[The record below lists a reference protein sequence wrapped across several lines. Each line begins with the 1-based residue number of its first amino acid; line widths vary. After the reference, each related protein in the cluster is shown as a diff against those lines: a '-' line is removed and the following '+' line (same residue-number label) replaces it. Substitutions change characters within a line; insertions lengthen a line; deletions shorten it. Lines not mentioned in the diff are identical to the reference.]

1 MMGLFGK
8 KRKKEKIT
16 EDELEFASS
25 LSAAV
30 LQKPAKTPRII
41 LYLAFISFSWL
52 IVWASFAEID
62 ERVKAAGRVIP
73 SSKVKK
79 IQNLEGGIVKEI
91 LVHEGEMVK
100 KGQELIRIDN
110 IKSRGSLGEK
120 NAKYY
125 ALVAKSIRLRAEA
138 NDKNFD
144 DSKVKGVVPK
154 EYLESEYN
162 LYLSDKS
169 KIKSKVRVLQD
180 QLRAKKNEL
189 NEIRSK
195 IKFLKQSVALIQE
208 EVNMKEP
215 LVRQGI
221 ESRPEFL
228 KLKRELT
235 DKKNDYEAAR
245 LSIPRIKSEI
255 AEIQSKITSARDDYK
270 NKAREELS
278 KTLGEISQVRELKN
292 TLENEV
298 SRTKVVSPVDGIVKK
313 VDVTTIGQV
322 IKSGDSMM
330 EIVPVDDKLLIEAK
344 VKPRD
349 IAFLYPG
356 QKANVKVTAYDF
368 SIYGGLKGEVVSIGA
383 DSTVEKTAKGEQSYF
398 LVQIKTDKNYV
409 EKNGKKGLIMPGMV
423 VSADILTG
431 KKTIMSYLLK
441 PIIKAKQNALKE
453 R

>member
-1 MMGLFGK
+1 MKLFSK
-8 KRKKEKIT
+8 KKKEKIT
-16 EDELEFASS
+16 DDELEFASS
-25 LSAAV
+25 LSSAI
-30 LQKPAKTPRII
+30 LQKPAKTPRLI
-41 LYLAFISFSWL
+41 LYITLLSFGWL
-52 IVWASFAEID
+52 IAWASYAEID
-62 ERVKAAGRVIP
+62 ERVKAEGRVIP

-91 LVHEGEMVK
+91 LVSEGQMVK

-120 NAKYY
+120 KAKYY
-125 ALVAKSIRLRAEA
+125 SLIAKSIRLKAEA
-138 NDKNFD
+138 SDKKFD
-144 DSKVKGVVPK
+144 SDKVKDIVPN

-169 KIKSKVRVLQD
+169 KIKSKVRVLED

-189 NEIRSK
+189 NEVRSK
-195 IKFLKQSVALIQE
+195 MKFLQQSVNLIQE
-208 EVNMKEP
+208 EVNMKAS
-215 LVRQGI
+215 LVKQGI

-235 DKKNDYEAAR
+235 DKKNEYSSAR

-255 AEIQSKITSARDDYK
+255 AEIRSKIASAKDDYK

-278 KTLGEISQVRELKN
+278 KTLGEISQIKELKN
-292 TLENEV
+292 TLEDEV
-298 SRTKVVSPVDGIVKK
+298 RRTKVVSPVDGIVKK
-313 VDVTTIGQV
+313 IEVTTIGQV

-356 QKANVKVTAYDF
+356 QKASVKVTAYDF

-383 DSTVEKTAKGEQSYF
+383 DSIVEKTAKGEQSYF

-431 KKTIMSYLLK
+431 KKTIMSYLMK